1 MVQTFEV
8 HNLERNLFLPEVF
21 LSPEY
26 HIEADSSKWICLSPE
41 NDVVE
46 RGCTWLY
53 DRPMELHPQKGLMVQ
68 DVDSAA
74 AIHECLA

>member
-1 MVQTFEV
+1 
-8 HNLERNLFLPEVF
+8 
-21 LSPEY
+21 
-26 HIEADSSKWICLSPE
+26 
-41 NDVVE
+41 
-46 RGCTWLY
+46 LY